1 MKFEIKK
8 TFLQD
13 IQITQAVVANLT
25 LILTVIEKVQNGSLS
40 SGSETS
46 STVFISSLITVMN
59 KIVTKS
65 IDDEYYAAF
74 FLIISVTNVGT
85 LNTEAI
91 QIVVEIGKYFCYDMY
106 RN

>member
-1 MKFEIKK
+1 M
-8 TFLQD
+8 
-13 IQITQAVVANLT
+13 VANLT

-65 IDDEYYAAF
+65 IDDEYYAAL

-91 QIVVEIGKYFCYDMY
+91 QIVVEIGKYF
-106 RN
+106 

>member
-1 MKFEIKK
+1 M
-8 TFLQD
+8 
-13 IQITQAVVANLT
+13 VANLT

-74 FLIISVTNVGT
+74 SLIISVTNVGN
-85 LNTEAI
+85 LNSDTT
-91 QIVVEIGKYFCYDMY
+91 QMLFEIGEI
-106 RN
+106 

>member
-1 MKFEIKK
+1 M
-8 TFLQD
+8 
-13 IQITQAVVANLT
+13 VANLT

-65 IDDEYYAAF
+65 IDDEYYAAL

-91 QIVVEIGKYFCYDMY
+91 QIVVEIGKYFFYDMD

>member
-65 IDDEYYAAF
+65 
-74 FLIISVTNVGT
+74 N
-85 LNTEAI
+85 
-91 QIVVEIGKYFCYDMY
+91 
-106 RN
+106 

>member
-1 MKFEIKK
+1 M
-8 TFLQD
+8 
-13 IQITQAVVANLT
+13 VANLT
-25 LILTVIEKVQNGSLS
+25 LILTVIEKVQNASLS

-65 IDDEYYAAF
+65 IDDEYYAAL

-91 QIVVEIGKYFCYDMY
+91 QIVVEIGKYF
-106 RN
+106 